1 MTISELSLIA
11 ALFAALAVAAL
22 ITVVREIRG
31 RAPDPLKPRRQ
42 VAARLQRAR
51 AELPEKWQA
60 RWRYLVSIASI
71 VTLAVWAYTGWP
83 VHGLLAGAA
92 VIGLPFVLN
101 PGTSGQ
107 ARIERLEAL
116 AQWLNHLAG
125 VHTAGIGLPATIRS
139 SARNAPAPI
148 AANVRALSERLRS
161 GMEAHDAFDLFA
173 EELADGVFDHVVLL
187 FQSHAVY
194 KGPGLADALEALAVT
209 IHQQAADARDVEAD
223 RAKVRKSA
231 RLVSIVV
238 LIVVLGCMLN
248 QAWSAWYQTPPGQ
261 VVLAL
266 LGGGFAWTLMMLRRI
281 ARTTPDPRLIE
292 IDKHR
297 TRDIVLGYAYGTGE
311 AGAQAWAPA
320 AAGVGRKEE
329 AR

>member
-1 MTISELSLIA
+1 MTTSELALVA
-11 ALFAALAVAAL
+11 ALFAVLAVVAV
-22 ITVVREIRG
+22 ITMVREIRG
-31 RAPDPLKPRRQ
+31 RVPDPLKPQRHFSVR
-42 VAARLQRAR
+42 VQRAR
-51 AELPEKWQA
+51 AELPQKWQD
-60 RWRYLVSIASI
+60 RWRYLVTTAAV
-71 VTLAVWAYTGWP
+71 VTLGVWAYTGWP
-83 VHGLLAGAA
+83 IHGLLAGAA

-139 SARNAPAPI
+139 SAKNAPAPI
-148 AANVRALSERLRS
+148 AASVRALSERLRT

-173 EELADGVFDHVVLL
+173 DEMADGVFDHVVLL

-194 KGPGLADALEALAVT
+194 KGPGLADALEAMAVT

-231 RLVSIVV
+231 RMVSIVV

-248 QAWSAWYQTPPGQ
+248 EAWSGWYQTPAGQ
-261 VVLAL
+261 IVLAL
-266 LGGGFAWTLMMLRRI
+266 LGCGFAWTLLMLRRI

-292 IDKHR
+292 ASNHR
-297 TRDIVLGYAYGTGE
+297 PRETALDYALGASE
-311 AGAQAWAPA
+311 SAPQARAMAPA
-320 AAGVGRKEE
+320 VHVRTEE
-329 AR
+329 TR

>member
-1 MTISELSLIA
+1 VTTSELALVA
-11 ALFAALAVAAL
+11 ALFAVLAVVAVIA
-22 ITVVREIRG
+22 TVREIRG
-31 RAPDPLKPRRQ
+31 RVPDPLKPQRHFGLRI
-42 VAARLQRAR
+42 QRAR
-51 AELPEKWQA
+51 AELPQKWQD
-60 RWRYLVSIASI
+60 RWRYLVTTAGV
-71 VTLAVWAYTGWP
+71 VTLGVWAYTGWP
-83 VHGLLAGAA
+83 IHGLLAGAA

-139 SARNAPAPI
+139 SAKNAPAPI
-148 AANVRALSERLRS
+148 ATSVRALSERLRT

-173 EELADGVFDHVVLL
+173 DEMADGVFDHVVLL

-194 KGPGLADALEALAVT
+194 KGPGLADALEAMAVT

-231 RLVSIVV
+231 RMVSIVV

-248 QAWSAWYQTPPGQ
+248 EAWSGWYQTPAGQ
-261 VVLAL
+261 IVLAL
-266 LGGGFAWTLMMLRRI
+266 LGGGFAWTLLMLRRI
-281 ARTTPDPRLIE
+281 ARTAPDPRLIE
-292 IDKHR
+292 AGNHR
-297 TRDIVLGYAYGTGE
+297 PRDIALGYAL
-311 AGAQAWAPA
+311 GADGSVPQAWAPA
-320 AAGVGRKEE
+320 PAAHVRTEE
-329 AR
+329 TR

>member
-1 MTISELSLIA
+1 MTISELALIA
-11 ALFAALAVAAL
+11 ALFAVLAVVAL

-31 RAPDPLKPRRQ
+31 RVPDPLKPRRQ
-42 VAARLQRAR
+42 MVARLQRAR
-51 AELPEKWQA
+51 ADLPTKWQA
-60 RWRYLVSIASI
+60 RWRYLVTTASI

-83 VHGLLAGAA
+83 IHGLLAGAT
-92 VIGLPFVLN
+92 VLGLPFVLN
-101 PGTSGQ
+101 PGTSAQ

-125 VHTAGIGLPATIRS
+125 VHTAGIGLPATIRA
-139 SARNAPAPI
+139 SAKNAPAPI
-148 AANVRALSERLRS
+148 AGSVRALSERLRS

-173 EELADGVFDHVVLL
+173 DEMADGIFDHVVLL

-194 KGPGLADALEALAVT
+194 KGPGLADALEAMAVT

-231 RLVSIVV
+231 RMVSIVV

-248 QAWSAWYQTPPGQ
+248 EAWSAWYQTPPGQ

-266 LGGGFAWTLMMLRRI
+266 LGAGFAWTLIMLRRI
-281 ARTTPDPRLIE
+281 ARTSPDPRLIE

-297 TRDIVLGYAYGTGE
+297 TRDIALGYALG
-311 AGAQAWAPA
+311 AGDAKAQPWASA
-320 AAGVGRKEE
+320 RKVE

>member
-1 MTISELSLIA
+1 MTISELALIA
-11 ALFAALAVAAL
+11 ALFAVLAVVAL

-31 RAPDPLKPRRQ
+31 RVPDPLKPRRQ
-42 VAARLQRAR
+42 FAVRAQRAR
-51 AELPEKWQA
+51 AELPEKWQS
-60 RWRYLVSIASI
+60 RWRYLVTTAVI
-71 VTLAVWAYTGWP
+71 VTLGVWAYTGWP
-83 VHGLLAGAA
+83 IHGLLAGAA
-92 VIGLPFVLN
+92 VLGMPFVLN

-139 SARNAPAPI
+139 SAKNAPAPI

-173 EELADGVFDHVVLL
+173 DEMADGVFDHVVLL

-194 KGPGLADALEALAVT
+194 KGPGLADALEAMAVT

-231 RLVSIVV
+231 RMVSIVV

-248 QAWSAWYQTPPGQ
+248 EAWSGWYQTPAGQ
-261 VVLAL
+261 IVLAL
-266 LGGGFAWTLMMLRRI
+266 LGGGFAWTLLMLRRI
-281 ARTTPDPRLIE
+281 ARSTPDPRLIE
-292 IDKHR
+292 LDKHE
-297 TRDIVLGYAYGTGE
+297 TREIVLGYALG
-311 AGAQAWAPA
+311 AGDTRPQAWASGAATPA
-320 AAGVGRKEE
+320 PKED

>member
-1 MTISELSLIA
+1 VTISEL
-11 ALFAALAVAAL
+11 ALVAAL
-22 ITVVREIRG
+22 CAVLAVVALIAVVRELRG
-31 RAPDPLKPRRQ
+31 RVPDPLKPRRQ
-42 VAARLQRAR
+42 AAARIQRAR

-60 RWRYLVSIASI
+60 RWRYLVTIAGI
-71 VTLAVWAYTGWP
+71 VTLGVWAYTGWP
-83 VHGLLAGAA
+83 IHGLLAGAA
-92 VIGLPFVLN
+92 VLGLPFVLN
-101 PGTSGQ
+101 PGTSAQ

-125 VHTAGIGLPATIRS
+125 VHTAGIGLPATIRA
-139 SARNAPAPI
+139 SAKNAPGPI

-161 GMEAHDAFDLFA
+161 GMEAHDAFELFA
-173 EELADGVFDHVVLL
+173 DEMADGVFDHVVLL

-194 KGPGLADALEALAVT
+194 KGPGLADALEAMAVT

-231 RLVSIVV
+231 RLVSIVIC
-238 LIVVLGCMLN
+238 IVVLGCMLN
-248 QAWSAWYQTPPGQ
+248 EAWSAWYQTPPGQ

-281 ARTTPDPRLIE
+281 ARTSPDPRLIE
-292 IDKHR
+292 VDKHR
-297 TRDIVLGYAYGTGE
+297 TRDIVLGYALG
-311 AGAQAWAPA
+311 AGDASAQAWATA
-320 AAGVGRKEE
+320 AASPARKEE